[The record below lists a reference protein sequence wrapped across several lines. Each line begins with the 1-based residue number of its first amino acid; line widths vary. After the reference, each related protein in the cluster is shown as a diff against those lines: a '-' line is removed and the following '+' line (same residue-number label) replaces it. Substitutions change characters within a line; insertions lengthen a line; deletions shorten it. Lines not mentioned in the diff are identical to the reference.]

1 MEQERGGCV
10 IAGPGI
16 GCGGYYHIHQS
27 MDIRMA
33 GAPWTLGQT
42 LLGAFA
48 ARLRQFVLATALVAV
63 PAMARAEVTDVVVT
77 IKPIHSLVA
86 QVMQGVGVPVLL
98 VDGAASPHSFSLRP
112 SQVRAIP
119 TAGMFIRV
127 SERLEPFTG
136 KIVRALPD
144 DVQLVTLVDVP
155 GIKLLSRREDGTF
168 DDHVHAPGDSHD
180 TVKDSHLW
188 LDPDNAKVIGNY
200 LAGVLSARYPEHA
213 ERFKANAER
222 LSSEVDALTGELE
235 AATNPLRDRPFVVF
249 HDAYQYFDA
258 RFRLDAVGSITVSP
272 EVQPSAKRLTELRR
286 KIRSLKAVCVF
297 AEPYFQPALVAA
309 VIEETDARA
318 GTLDPEGLSLE
329 PGPRLY
335 FQLMR
340 NLAASLK
347 SCLAPAT

>member
-1 MEQERGGCV
+1 
-10 IAGPGI
+10 
-16 GCGGYYHIHQS
+16 
-27 MDIRMA
+27 MA
-33 GAPWTLGQT
+33 GASWSLGQT
-42 LLGAFA
+42 LFDAFA
-48 ARLRQFVLATALVAV
+48 ARLRQLVLATALAV
-63 PAMARAEVTDVVVT
+63 GLFPAMARADVTDVVVT

-86 QVMQGVGVPVLL
+86 QVMEGVGVPVLL

-112 SQVRAIP
+112 SQVRAIN
-119 TAGMFIRV
+119 TAGVFIRV

-136 KIVRALPD
+136 KIVRSLPEG
-144 DVQLVTLVDVP
+144 VQLVTLVDVP

-168 DDHVHAPGDSHD
+168 ENHVHAAGDGHD
-180 TVKDSHLW
+180 TARDSHLW

-200 LAGVLSARYPEHA
+200 IAGVLAARYPQHA
-213 ERFKANAER
+213 DRFKANAER
-222 LSSEVDALTGELE
+222 LGAEIDLLAGELE
-235 AATNPLRDRPFVVF
+235 AATQPLRDLPFVVF

-272 EVQPSAKRLTELRR
+272 EVQPSAKRLTDLRR

-309 VIEETDARA
+309 VIEDTHARA

-329 PGPRLY
+329 AGPHLY